1 MRSRAP
7 FLLLACGVALIAAGF
22 AYDLSFAG
30 LPYQDPTPQMQERWL
45 FHKRVAEMIL
55 MPGLVL
61 LGVGAAWSGA
71 RWIMR
76 MSRRNPS
83 GS

>member
-1 MRSRAP
+1 MRTRAP
-7 FLLLACGVALIAAGF
+7 FLLLACGVALIVAGF

-45 FHKRVAEMIL
+45 FHKRVAEMMI

-61 LGVGAAWSGA
+61 LGVGAAWSAA
-71 RWIMR
+71 RWIIR
-76 MSRRNPS
+76 KS
-83 GS
+83 

>member
-1 MRSRAP
+1 MRR
-7 FLLLACGVALIAAGF
+7 ALIFAGF

-45 FHKRVAEMIL
+45 FHKRVAEMITSCPAL
-55 MPGLVL
+55 SFSALAL
-61 LGVGAAWSGA
+61 HGVRPLDHSQK
-71 RWIMR
+71 
-76 MSRRNPS
+76 RRNPS